1 MANISDP
8 IMSTAAKLER
18 IANVHI
24 FSHIGLSSAS
34 IKIMCILDRMKITTP
49 SGILEFLGGTRS
61 NVSQRLDFLEK
72 KGYVL
77 RKHDSTS
84 PDKRKVNIQLTTT
97 GKKKLAEAEKW
108 LKKANLYL
116 EKYFT
121 KKELEAH
128 FAFFEKLNEILDRDY
143 DNCPTCK

>member
-8 IMSTAAKLER
+8 IMSTATKLER

-24 FSHIGLSSAS
+24 FSHIGLSSAN

-49 SGILEFLGGTRS
+49 SGILKFLGGTRS
-61 NVSQRLDFLEK
+61 NISQRLDFLEK
-72 KGYVL
+72 KGYIL

-84 PDKRKVNIQLTTT
+84 ADKRKVNIQLTTA
-97 GKKKLAEAEKW
+97 GRRKLTEAEKW

-121 KKELEAH
+121 KKELAAH
-128 FAFFEKLNEILDRDY
+128 FAFFKKLNEILDRDS